1 MRTGRKCKAM
11 PEGLIQGTGRVKREH
26 FCVCLMLVSAQPAP
40 APLPDL
46 TLLVQVPSAHGWW
59 PRSTSRGRVLP
70 AAAAAAAAACQCDGS
85 SRAAAAT
92 TAKLRQATKILRAGA
107 KVTLSKPFRRWPRRN
122 NPKDPPGCRT
132 IQSLFV

>member
-11 PEGLIQGTGRVKREH
+11 PKGLIQETGRVKKTY
-26 FCVCLMLVSAQPAP
+26 FWVCPMLVSAQP

-46 TLLVQVPSAHGWW
+46 TLLMQVPSAHGWW

-70 AAAAAAAAACQCDGS
+70 AAAAAAACQRDGS
-85 SRAAAAT
+85 SKAAAAT
-92 TAKLRQATKILRAGA
+92 AAKLRQATEILRAGA
-107 KVTLSKPFRRWPRRN
+107 DVRLSKPFRRWPWRN
-122 NPKDPPGCRT
+122 NPKDPPGCRA